1 AGARL
6 HLLLALRLQLV
17 AAAPLLGATLRLGN
31 DAPMVAAQEGTRVK
45 VGAVG
50 GGAKPYG
57 FAPPPTYSSSWSFQC
72 AEAGLPLTPVGTT
85 PRLRS
90 RSARSHTTRQDGI
103 TAGRNPSDPSK
114 PPWATVCSSPPNGA
128 SAAVN
133 NGSSPGIDASG
144 CAIRSRCISPHVFPS
159 VRSIASSSAARSR
172 SSPIHP
178 SGSRSSR
185 GRTDPWK
192 VSRQE
197 WYAANSS
204 SPILCSR
211 TRRAMAAH
219 QTL

>member
-17 AAAPLLGATLRLGN
+17 AAAPLLGATLRLRH

-57 FAPPPTYSSSWSFQC
+57 FAPPPTYSSSWAFQC
-72 AEAGLPLTPVGTT
+72 AEAGLPLTPPGTT

-90 RSARSHTTRQDGI
+90 RSPRSQTTRQDGI

-114 PPWATVCSSPPNGA
+114 PPCATACSSPPQGT

-133 NGSSPGIDASG
+133 NGSRPGIDASG
-144 CAIRSRCISPHVFPS
+144 CAITSRWSSPHGIPS
-159 VRSIASSSAARSR
+159 VRSVASSKAARSR
-172 SSPIHP
+172 SSSIHP
-178 SGSRSSR
+178 SGS
-185 GRTDPWK
+185 
-192 VSRQE
+192 
-197 WYAANSS
+197 
-204 SPILCSR
+204 
-211 TRRAMAAH
+211 
-219 QTL
+219 